1 MDTEY
6 KNIMSSIQPYV
17 EEKFQ
22 SWVLG
27 VNDFDAEY
35 DQFITELKARGI
47 DRALEIN
54 QEAYDIYL
62 NGVN

>member
-1 MDTEY
+1 M
-6 KNIMSSIQPYV
+6 